1 MKYFNCVKRRWCIKI
16 KTKLANEVIE
26 RIYLKLLTCVKNGI
40 TKENIDKLEIPII
53 WSGLPISR
61 KPKPA
66 YPTLSK
72 LRPEP
77 SLLCSKNHLSLPGS
91 NSPTRNPR
99 HPLSMMISSIL
110 TNSLKNES
118 RWAMPNSP
126 IKLSDLPGKALLH
139 LSVMAPKIMKRK
151 KEPVVLENKIPKI
164 NSKNNSLTSTS
175 AFWYSNP
182 QKCSNSTHWDKKYSE
197 LLIQQPNNQPKT
209 LPIFTVPQR

>member
-1 MKYFNCVKRRWCIKI
+1 MKMKI
-16 KTKLANEVIE
+16 ANEVIE
-26 RIYLKLLTCVKNGI
+26 RIYLKLLACVKNGN

-53 WSGLPISR
+53 WSGLPISS

-66 YPTLSK
+66 YLTLSK

-77 SLLCSKNHLSLPGS
+77 SLPCSKNLLSLHGS
-91 NSPTRNPR
+91 NNPTQNLL

-126 IKLSDLPGKALLH
+126 MRLSDIREKALLH
-139 LSVMAPKIMKRK
+139 LPVMAPKIMKRR
-151 KEPVVLENKIPKI
+151 KEPVILESKIPKI
-164 NSKNNSLTSTS
+164 NSKNNSLTLTS
-175 AFWYSNP
+175 AFWYSNL

-197 LLIQQPNNQPKT
+197 LLIEQPNNQPKT
-209 LPIFTVPQR
+209 LPILTVPQR